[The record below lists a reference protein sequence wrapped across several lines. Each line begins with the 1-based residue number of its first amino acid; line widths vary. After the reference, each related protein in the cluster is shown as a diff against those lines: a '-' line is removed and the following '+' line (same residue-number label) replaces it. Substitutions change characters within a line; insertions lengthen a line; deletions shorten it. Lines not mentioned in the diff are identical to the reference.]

1 MSESEEM
8 YLVTIAMLN
17 ENGVSD
23 PVPLSQVAGKLQVQP
38 VSANQM
44 VRKLERAG
52 LLDYTPY
59 KGVALTAKGWQQ
71 ASQILRHRRLW
82 EVFLVE
88 RLHISPTEA
97 DELAC
102 RLEHILPSDAAEH
115 LAEYLGKPIVSPA
128 GKPIP
133 EPQSEGRLES
143 GKLLSQLQVGER
155 GRVTRV
161 QADSATRRFMAAE
174 GLYPK
179 TQITITAIGSEGSR
193 LVSTG
198 EGHTINLAAELS
210 NLIHVDKIG
219 PDD

>member
-1 MSESEEM
+1 
-8 YLVTIAMLN
+8 
-17 ENGVSD
+17 
-23 PVPLSQVAGKLQVQP
+23 
-38 VSANQM
+38 
-44 VRKLERAG
+44 
-52 LLDYTPY
+52 
-59 KGVALTAKGWQQ
+59 
-71 ASQILRHRRLW
+71 
-82 EVFLVE
+82 
-88 RLHISPTEA
+88 
-97 DELAC
+97 
-102 RLEHILPSDAAEH
+102 LEHILPSDAAEH